1 MNQNLNIFKVTD
13 DDNIPL
19 NFDINS
25 IGRFGFI
32 IPRKY
37 EDKIIYLPSNVI
49 EEKSFV
55 HHGSVLKFTLG
66 KLFKYEKSNFFES
79 FVKINPGDDDMFYM
93 DSEEIAYSSFIA
105 SLDSIVFLNT
115 STVHVKSGM
124 IFIPKDL
131 SSDDSRIER
140 LNQMIYYLKDGE
152 NFTSHVV
159 VVPSLNKALNSSK
172 MKVYELDEYISLKT
186 KKKNKHTK
194 SLVKKMEKKGE
205 FINDIR

>member
-1 MNQNLNIFKVTD
+1 MNQNLDIFKVYDMNT
-13 DDNIPL
+13 PL

-32 IPRKY
+32 IPKKY
-37 EDKIIYLPSNVI
+37 ENKTIYLPSNII
-49 EEKSFV
+49 EEDSFV

-79 FVKINPGDDDMFYM
+79 FVKINPGDDDMFFM

-115 STVHVKSGM
+115 STNHIKSGM

-131 SSDDSRIER
+131 SRDDSRIER
-140 LNQMIYYLKDGE
+140 LRQIIAYLKDGK

-159 VVPSLNKALNSSK
+159 VVPSLNKALNSNK
-172 MKVYELDEYISLKT
+172 MKVYELDKYISLKT
-186 KKKNKHTK
+186 KKKNKCHK
-194 SLVKKMEKKGE
+194 LLIKKRYRKKE
-205 FINDIR
+205 NL

>member
-1 MNQNLNIFKVTD
+1 MNQNLDIFKVYDMNT
-13 DDNIPL
+13 PL
-19 NFDINS
+19 NFDIYS

-32 IPRKY
+32 IPKKY
-37 EDKIIYLPSNVI
+37 ENKTIYLPSNI
-49 EEKSFV
+49 TEEESFV

-79 FVKINPGDDDMFYM
+79 FVKINPGDDDMFFM

-115 STVHVKSGM
+115 STDHVKSGM

-131 SSDDSRIER
+131 SRDDSRIER
-140 LNQMIYYLKDGE
+140 LNQIIYYLKDGK

-159 VVPSLNKALNSSK
+159 VVPSLNKALNSNK
-172 MKVYELDEYISLKT
+172 IKVYELDEYI
-186 KKKNKHTK
+186 KKKNRHHKL
-194 SLVKKMEKKGE
+194 LVKKMEKKGE
-205 FINDIR
+205 FINVIR

>member
-1 MNQNLNIFKVTD
+1 MNQNLDIFKVYDMNT
-13 DDNIPL
+13 PL
-19 NFDINS
+19 NFDIYS

-32 IPRKY
+32 IPKKY
-37 EDKIIYLPSNVI
+37 ENKTIYLPSNII
-49 EEKSFV
+49 EEESFV

-79 FVKINPGDDDMFYM
+79 FVKINPGDDDMFFM

-115 STVHVKSGM
+115 STDHVKSGI

-131 SSDDSRIER
+131 SRDDSRIER
-140 LNQMIYYLKDGE
+140 LNQIIYYLKDGK

-159 VVPSLNKALNSSK
+159 VVPSLNKALNSNK
-172 MKVYELDEYISLKT
+172 IKVYELDEYI
-186 KKKNKHTK
+186 KKKNRHHKL
-194 SLVKKMEKKGE
+194 LVKKMEKKGE
-205 FINDIR
+205 FINVIR

>member
-1 MNQNLNIFKVTD
+1 MNQNLDIFIVYDINT
-13 DDNIPL
+13 PL
-19 NFDINS
+19 NFDVNS

-32 IPRKY
+32 IPKKY
-37 EDKIIYLPSNVI
+37 ENKTIYLPSDVI

-79 FVKINPGDDDMFYM
+79 FVKINPGDDDMFFM

-172 MKVYELDEYISLKT
+172 MKVYELDEYISKT

-205 FINDIR
+205 FINVIR